1 MNDYAVVNFRMK
13 KFVYI
18 YTYGCQMN
26 LHDSEKMLGTLAQDG
41 YSVAEA
47 PEKADLIIFNT
58 CAIREKAEHKFYSQ
72 LGRIKHLKQSN
83 PLLKIAVAGC
93 VAQDSRQK
101 VMKRAPHVDYVLG
114 PQNLHLLASLQ
125 DSKTR
130 LFTDENPDIAYQDY
144 EMNRGS
150 ATRAWVSIM
159 YGCNNYCSYC
169 IVPYTRGREVSRPS
183 SGILTEIRGLKEKG
197 YKEVTLLGQN
207 VNSYRSDLDFVRLLR
222 QIDTIGVERVRF
234 VTSHPRD
241 LSSSLIDALPELPSL
256 CNNLHLPLQS
266 ASDSVLQAMNRRY
279 SYAEYCEKIRLIRS
293 KVPLVTVST
302 DIIVG
307 FPGET
312 ERDFEQTA
320 RAIEEME
327 FDGMFAFKYSKR
339 KGTRAYDMPDQVA
352 EAVKAE
358 RLDRLLHLQ
367 EDIALKKNRALEG
380 SVQEILVEG
389 PSATDPLM
397 LMGRTRSNKIVTF
410 CSNGAHE
417 GTVFNVRIQK
427 ARHHSLHGEILS

>member
-1 MNDYAVVNFRMK
+1 MK